1 MRRRIDGHSDSES
14 FRDVIGGLAL
24 LTEQAE
30 LSISEYHGLLFHR
43 SVVGRWCACCM
54 CEVWMDGESACEN
67 IMVRQTMKLD
77 LLLHV
82 VLDVE
87 NVNLAG
93 TSFYTLTS
101 NFGSTLCHDAT
112 MNFRTHTRADRDQ
125 FSLTSLSWQMK
136 TTQSHSR
143 KHPQRHIPAPSA

>member
-1 MRRRIDGHSDSES
+1 MER
-14 FRDVIGGLAL
+14 
-24 LTEQAE
+24 
-30 LSISEYHGLLFHR
+30 
-43 SVVGRWCACCM
+43 
-54 CEVWMDGESACEN
+54 GESACEN